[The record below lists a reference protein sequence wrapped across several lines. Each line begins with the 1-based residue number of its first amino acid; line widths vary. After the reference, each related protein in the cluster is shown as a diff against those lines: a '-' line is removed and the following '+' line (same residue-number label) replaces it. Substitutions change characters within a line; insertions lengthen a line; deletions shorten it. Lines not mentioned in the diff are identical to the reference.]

1 MSRTSARTA
10 RGRGD
15 DIDAL
20 VAKVCFAG
28 TTQVVVEPG
37 RRHDRNPVE
46 LQLSYCGG
54 GSESSRRQFH
64 AENYYSVSHS
74 TVATVLA
81 ISRAPIGVDIE
92 QRIVNEC
99 LPDMV
104 WALSAGERE
113 EIRAEGG
120 GNVLTE
126 IWTAKEA
133 AGKALGVGLLAMPSG
148 FVSRAVPGMP
158 SVRTVSV
165 PATVADRTSVETC
178 GVWIG
183 DHHLR
188 VAWGA
193 VPEGG

>member
-1 MSRTSARTA
+1 MHISSVKGQPIVFLTSNWSKIELWIARNNANCDVAAWLVDAILGTRARQHFRSSARTFPLHA
-10 RGRGD
+10 
-15 DIDAL
+15 
-20 VAKVCFAG
+20 
-28 TTQVVVEPG
+28 
-37 RRHDRNPVE
+37 
-46 LQLSYCGG
+46 
-54 GSESSRRQFH
+54 